1 MEVVLADVAGFP
13 RYPYRKVVLVGEKAE
28 VEELACEGEGTEN
41 IVVHR
46 DLEDRLREKYPIRL
60 AIFGYGDEGYR
71 RRLQEIADRLGL
83 QQNFLLGP
91 RLPQEL
97 VFEYLSLSEL
107 GLVTYE
113 RNPLTELT
121 VPNKVFE
128 YAAARKPL
136 VIADLR
142 TLRRLFNGAALF
154 YRPGD
159 AEDLANKMQ
168 RLLDD
173 AAGSPR

>member
-1 MEVVLADVAGFP
+1 M
-13 RYPYRKVVLVGEKAE
+13 
-28 VEELACEGEGTEN
+28 
-41 IVVHR
+41 
-46 DLEDRLREKYPIRL
+46 
-60 AIFGYGDEGYR
+60 
-71 RRLQEIADRLGL
+71 
-83 QQNFLLGP
+83 
-91 RLPQEL
+91 PQEL

-142 TLRRLFNGAALF
+142 TLRRLFDGAALF

-173 AAGSPR
+173 AELRSDLVARAELVLESCKWGRMTGRLHNLYDRLSRKG